1 MLDTEQKVD
10 QFLALLKTEIMA
22 AKMVEGER
30 GPYITA
36 KHKQSEVH
44 CDMVNNSLAIHGT
57 VFKEITVHIAKEP
70 IQAATIS
77 TDRESYSI
85 VTGRISD
92 MDAIAFYDLGTGSME
107 QSVRPLPEWAEML

>member
-36 KHKQSEVH
+36 KHIQSEVH
-44 CDMVNNSLAIHGT
+44 FDMANNSLAINGT

-70 IQAATIS
+70 IQAAIIS
-77 TDRESYSI
+77 TDKESYSI
-85 VTGRISD
+85 VTGRIND
-92 MDAIAFYDLGTGSME
+92 MDAVAFHDLGTGTME
-107 QSVRPLPEWAEML
+107 QSVRPIPGWAEML